1 MVKRRTVMF
10 AVLAAVVAIAAGC
23 GSSSGGSS
31 GGGSTPASSTG
42 PVKLT
47 MWWWGDQEAAGMKNF
62 VADSVQKYEAAH
74 PNITI
79 DTVLQSTDNLMP
91 NFAAAAK
98 AKQGPDIEYRWG
110 GIWNLQDAWDG
121 NLAAVSDYIP
131 QDELAHYLNASEDT
145 SGGKV
150 WTAPWYVQPSFPVLY
165 RKDILKDAGVAV
177 PTNWDEFL
185 AACDT
190 LNSKGITPIAGG
202 VKDGWFGGWLYSI
215 MGSQSLTSIDDLK
228 EAVVGDK
235 KFTDPEFAEWWSK
248 LQEMIDHKCWNDDIG
263 SQELYQAQQTWVDGK
278 SAMTISAGTEV
289 GNFVKKVGVDKV
301 GVMAMPAYGDGIG
314 AGKLGSTS
322 QTLGISSWSPHKQEA
337 ADFIMYLHTPERLA
351 AFYKATGALP
361 ADDRFDSSSI
371 TVPQVKDLFD
381 MSKDG
386 SPYLEN
392 FIPTDLDSKGN
403 FEGVQLMFAGS
414 ESAQEAAAN
423 MEKEMDRIRTI
434 QPDLIDNFKE
444 WAAN

>member
-23 GSSSGGSS
+23 GSSSGDSS

-91 NFAAAAK
+91 TFAAAAK

-165 RKDILKDAGVAV
+165 RKDILKDAGVTV

>member
-1 MVKRRTVMF
+1 MVKRRTVIF

-23 GSSSGGSS
+23 GSSSGDSS
-31 GGGSTPASSTG
+31 GGGSTPASSSG

-91 NFAAAAK
+91 NFTAAAK

-131 QDELAHYLNASEDT
+131 QDELSHYLNASEDT

-165 RKDILKDAGVAV
+165 RKDILKNAGVAV

-235 KFTDPEFAEWWSK
+235 KFTDPEFAAWWSK

-289 GNFVKKVGVDKV
+289 GNFVKQVGIDKV

-322 QTLGISSWSPHKQEA
+322 QTLGISSWSPAQAGGRRLHHVPAHSRAAGRVLQGHRRAAGGRSVRLQHDHGAAGQGSVRHVQGRLAVPGELHSDGSRLEGQLRGRA
-337 ADFIMYLHTPERLA
+337 ADVRGQRVRP
-351 AFYKATGALP
+351 G
-361 ADDRFDSSSI
+361 
-371 TVPQVKDLFD
+371 
-381 MSKDG
+381 G
-386 SPYLEN
+386 
-392 FIPTDLDSKGN
+392 
-403 FEGVQLMFAGS
+403 GS
-414 ESAQEAAAN
+414 EHGEG
-423 MEKEMDRIRTI
+423 DG
-434 QPDLIDNFKE
+434 PDQDDP
-444 WAAN
+444 A

>member
-1 MVKRRTVMF
+1 
-10 AVLAAVVAIAAGC
+10 L
-23 GSSSGGSS
+23 
-31 GGGSTPASSTG
+31 STG

-62 VADSVQKYEAAH
+62 VADSVQKYEAEH

-165 RKDILKDAGVAV
+165 RKDILKDAGVTV

-235 KFTDPEFAEWWSK
+235 KFTDPEFAEWWSR